1 MKKVADKHQAERAI
15 RAKKLNEFELANA
28 IRRHF
33 DKNPLKQELNA
44 MVHESIVV
52 ARLLKGFDKVWNK
65 NRGVLK
71 VIQDYQTIDAI
82 QEAAA
87 GGRLNAVHC
96 GDVIRFFGEVAE
108 EHPDLNAA
116 REAFQ
121 VGGKDFW
128 DKKKSANAILP
139 KVGHQADP
147 GTRVRLSTKHS
158 LGAPDATLH
167 DRMKTYGATP
177 QDLQK
182 TRKVAFRSLELRTA
196 GEMAQ
201 IGAGMKIWAP
211 QDLDILYRIET
222 AFGLRVGATISGTTT
237 DTLYFLSVFGKVRM
251 DPIFFL
257 LPFATIVAPGHH
269 SFIEAAMP
277 LALARKVDY
286 SIGLY
291 STLLPAES
299 NSAAAPALGK
309 TLRQY
314 EDDQRNRLMVVFF
327 SQREVPGGYWEFD
340 KSPPERTLFGSIAH
354 ADREMMQQFKG
365 MSKGYLNEL
374 DLERWVRQS
383 RLRNARAP
391 LA

>member
-1 MKKVADKHQAERAI
+1 
-15 RAKKLNEFELANA
+15 
-28 IRRHF
+28 
-33 DKNPLKQELNA
+33 
-44 MVHESIVV
+44 
-52 ARLLKGFDKVWNK
+52 
-65 NRGVLK
+65 
-71 VIQDYQTIDAI
+71 
-82 QEAAA
+82 
-87 GGRLNAVHC
+87 
-96 GDVIRFFGEVAE
+96 VAE
-108 EHPDLNAA
+108 EHPDLDAA
-116 REAFQ
+116 RKAFQ

-139 KVGHQADP
+139 KVGQQGDP
-147 GTRVRLSTKHS
+147 GTRVRLGTKHP
-158 LGAPDATLH
+158 LGAPDQALH
-167 DRMKTYGATP
+167 DRMRTYGATT

-182 TRKVAFRSLELRTA
+182 TLKIAFRSLELRTA
-196 GEMAQ
+196 GEMSQ
-201 IGAGMKIWAP
+201 IGAGMKVWVP

-222 AFGLRVGATISGTTT
+222 TFGLRVGATISGTTT

-251 DPIFFL
+251 DPIFYL

-277 LALARKVDY
+277 LALAGKVEY

-291 STLLPAES
+291 STLMPSETK
-299 NSAAAPALGK
+299 SAAAPELKK

-314 EDDQRNRLMVVFF
+314 EDDQRNRLMIVFF

-340 KSPPERTLFGSIAH
+340 KASPERTLFGHIGH